1 MDALVWGTHSSLL
14 HKRKSQKH
22 FRMRTD
28 PWRDLKL
35 NFKEQK
41 QQAGEQRDELAC
53 IRMCWHKEHLSQ
65 WSNHFTWSWK
75 SSRNML
81 LFMHELFLVTSTR
94 SREKHSVAADTAN
107 IHLTVIT
114 VSLQVS
120 ARQRRETLQHVN
132 NEIYIYCASMYV
144 SVSPNMSVIIN
155 TLVLIWFRGTD
166 TIPGETLPVCLK
178 QHARPYDH
186 KWRKSFTRLH

>member
-1 MDALVWGTHSSLL
+1 
-14 HKRKSQKH
+14 
-22 FRMRTD
+22 
-28 PWRDLKL
+28 
-35 NFKEQK
+35 
-41 QQAGEQRDELAC
+41 
-53 IRMCWHKEHLSQ
+53 
-65 WSNHFTWSWK
+65 
-75 SSRNML
+75 ML
-81 LFMHELFLVTSTR
+81 LFMRELFLVTSTR

-114 VSLQVS
+114 VLLQVS

-186 KWRKSFTRLH
+186 K